1 MGTFIEKYNKKP
13 RGIISVI
20 TYLGFMVI
28 AKSKSQN
35 SSRPEK
41 AVAAVEVAAEQLLL
55 ASDIG
60 ILGLRV

>member
-1 MGTFIEKYNKKP
+1 M
-13 RGIISVI
+13 